1 MTTYRKKKKS
11 TASLKVV
18 GVFVQGFQNVIKNWD
33 RWMKWSGQIPVQTKV
48 QIGVKIPDDN
58 CMIIVLLRN
67 KIKNFKKENVRQ
79 SKLEA

>member
-1 MTTYRKKKKS
+1 
-11 TASLKVV
+11 
-18 GVFVQGFQNVIKNWD
+18 
-33 RWMKWSGQIPVQTKV
+33 MKWSGQIPVQTKV

-67 KIKNFKKENVRQ
+67 KLKNFKKENVRQ